1 MNFKID
7 KFPVLQGY
15 VKNKSLGPYS
25 LPVKYQ
31 NQILKNYCEE
41 NNKIYSL
48 PQAEP
53 VFSVN
58 FIQLKSLILDLEPE
72 QGVVMISI
80 FMLPASRNIRETIY
94 KIILKKKTQVHFV
107 FENIVISK
115 KETFLEVE
123 NNFKY
128 LEFTKNSQKMFNF
141 IR

>member
-1 MNFKID
+1 M
-7 KFPVLQGY
+7 
-15 VKNKSLGPYS
+15 
-25 LPVKYQ
+25 
-31 NQILKNYCEE
+31 
-41 NNKIYSL
+41 
-48 PQAEP
+48 
-53 VFSVN
+53 FSVN

-80 FMLPASRNIRETIY
+80 FMLPASRDIRETIY

-128 LEFTKNSQKMFNF
+128 LEFTKNSQKMFNL